1 MTIQLSKIDS
11 VDEILKIYENCKTA
25 MEFENIFQWTES
37 YPNLDI
43 IINDINNKDLY
54 ELSNEGELLG
64 VICFNVN
71 QNPQYKIIDWQDK
84 MDKL

>member
-11 VDEILKIYENCKTA
+11 VNEILKIHENCKTA